1 MIETRSGR
9 NCPFG
14 QCSRMIIAA
23 ASALLVSTLLCTA
36 AVADDLPALRQGMWN
51 FQRTVNGKK
60 VEATKCTSPTEDMKT
75 MSAKLEKSGCRLSP
89 VKKSGNVYT
98 YTSDCSMKM
107 PTGVTL
113 NSRSSSVL
121 TVESDSSYRL
131 EVDAVTDGQ
140 ASKEQMVAK
149 RIGDCTK

>member
-1 MIETRSGR
+1 MIETRYGSSGHCTR
-9 NCPFG
+9 
-14 QCSRMIIAA
+14 RIVAA
-23 ASALLVSTLLCTA
+23 ASALLVSTLLCGA
-36 AVADDLPALRQGMWN
+36 AVADELPVLRQGLWN

-60 VEATKCTSPTEDMKT
+60 IEATKCTSPTEDMKT

-107 PTGVTL
+107 PTGATL

-140 ASKEQMVAK
+140 TSKEQLVAK